1 MMAKWVK
8 TRFVGVRYREHS
20 IRKHGVQRDKYFS
33 VRYKTPKRDKEGN
46 FIIVDG
52 KPVMTD
58 KEEALG
64 WASEGWTAEKAALEL
79 AKLKNAQKTGEG
91 PITLQEKRD
100 RQRERQEAEARE
112 KALADKAAI
121 PFDAIWTKYVEQC
134 RADGKK
140 SIDRE
145 EDFHRLWIGP
155 TIGKRPLSEIAPI
168 HLEKIKHEM
177 AKAELS
183 PRSIHYCLAVVRQ
196 VFNFAIR
203 RDLFDGGNPVCKVK
217 KPTSDNRRMRFLS
230 QVEAGLL
237 LAEVKRRSIDSWR
250 ITLLSLHCGMRFGEI
265 AALTW
270 ADIDLERNTIC
281 IRNPKNGRTR
291 HAYLTETVRAAI
303 LEMEPGGKS
312 DLVFPDRSGQ
322 KRKAMSDAFD
332 RAVTALKLNEGID
345 DPRQKIVFHSCR
357 HSFASWLAEA
367 GTPLQV
373 IRELL
378 GHKTLAMTE
387 RYSHLLPG
395 TLQKAVQGLD
405 NKFLEGDEAMRNEP
419 QSASKAEVV
428 RLM

>member
-1 MMAKWVK
+1 MSKWVK
-8 TRFVGVRYREHS
+8 TKFVGVRYREHS
-20 IRKHGVQRDKYFS
+20 SRKHGVQRDKYFS
-33 VRYKTPKRDKEGN
+33 VRYKL
-46 FIIVDG
+46 DG
-52 KPVMTD
+52 RD

-79 AKLKNAQKTGEG
+79 AKLKSGQRTGEG
-91 PITLQEKRD
+91 PATLQEKRD
-100 RQRERQEAEARE
+100 LERSRKEAEARE

-121 PFDAIWTKYVEQC
+121 PFDKVWTKYIEQC

-140 SIDRE
+140 TTDRE
-145 EDFHRLWIGP
+145 ESFYKLWIGP
-155 TIGKRPLSEIAPI
+155 IIGKRALPEIAPI

-196 VFNFAIR
+196 AFNFAIG
-203 RDLFDGGNPVCKVK
+203 RDLFNGGNPVRKVK
-217 KPTSDNRRMRFLS
+217 KPTADNRRMRFLS
-230 QVEAGLL
+230 QAEAGLL

-250 ITLLSLHCGMRFGEI
+250 IVQLSLYAGLRFGEI

-270 ADIDLERNTIC
+270 SDIDLERNTIC

-291 HAYLTETVRAAI
+291 HAYLTETLRATI

-332 RAVTALKLNEGID
+332 RAVAALKLNEGID

-373 IRELL
+373 IQKLL

-395 TLQKAVQGLD
+395 TLQKAVQDLES
-405 NKFLEGDEAMRNEP
+405 KFIEEDKAMKNES
-419 QSASKAEVV
+419 QSASKAEMV